1 MKIEFERC
9 KFAIENWIHNTL
21 KHSPFSYI
29 YIYNSINIKD
39 VREFFYVEKTK
50 DQTKEDRKM
59 KSRKMKLNIILF
71 HINITNITYFT
82 SYLTTYVHHHNDMT
96 VL

>member
-50 DQTKEDRKM
+50 DRPRRTENEK
-59 KSRKMKLNIILF
+59 
-71 HINITNITYFT
+71 
-82 SYLTTYVHHHNDMT
+82 
-96 VL
+96 